1 MLGEESRDQRG
12 RLAGLG
18 SVGVGREDVTKAGP
32 LLVDDFDPGRCGL
45 LRDPRRVVEQYLC
58 SPDEHEQGR
67 QPGQIRV
74 QRRSQ
79 RLPLIAASKVMVG
92 PSRAFVAVA
101 EDRSFRKAAQRLLI
115 TQPALSR
122 QIRGLERP
130 AGCDLFRRS
139 SAGLIWSWAEVAEVG
154 GGADVL
160 RAGSESRQPGRQ
172 VAQQRDAQQPA
183 DRLGRPG
190 GGALRADRHDRSPGS
205 RRELV
210 TLVPAARD
218 QRPQSRLAA
227 ALT

>member
-130 AGCDLFRRS
+130 AGVTSRDAVAASASCPESIPLAGQERRRS
-139 SAGLIWSWAEVAEVG
+139 GLPDYGGDRAE
-154 GGADVL
+154 
-160 RAGSESRQPGRQ
+160 R
-172 VAQQRDAQQPA
+172 
-183 DRLGRPG
+183 
-190 GGALRADRHDRSPGS
+190 
-205 RRELV
+205 
-210 TLVPAARD
+210 
-218 QRPQSRLAA
+218 
-227 ALT
+227 

>member
-1 MLGEESRDQRG
+1 VYRGSRPGIRWVLISWSMPGTAWRSGPVLGEESRDQRG

-122 QIRGLERP
+122 QIRGLEK
-130 AGCDLFRRS
+130 GT
-139 SAGLIWSWAEVAEVG
+139 
-154 GGADVL
+154 
-160 RAGSESRQPGRQ
+160 
-172 VAQQRDAQQPA
+172 
-183 DRLGRPG
+183 
-190 GGALRADRHDRSPGS
+190 
-205 RRELV
+205 RRESDGNRTGKRRPKGRNRRTPSV
-210 TLVPAARD
+210 GKPEDGGRRGRARVGKRETGGKPAREPED
-218 QRPQSRLAA
+218 VR
-227 ALT
+227 

>member
-1 MLGEESRDQRG
+1 MTPMPQLHHGWSRRPATMSDTG
-12 RLAGLG
+12 M
-18 SVGVGREDVTKAGP
+18 
-32 LLVDDFDPGRCGL
+32 VDGG
-45 LRDPRRVVEQYLC
+45 RRVLALPQA
-58 SPDEHEQGR
+58 PDAIGLRH
-67 QPGQIRV
+67 
-74 QRRSQ
+74 
-79 RLPLIAASKVMVG
+79 L
-92 PSRAFVAVA
+92 RAFVAIA

-130 AGCDLFRRS
+130 AGCDPFRRS

-218 QRPQSRLAA
+218 QCPQSRLAA